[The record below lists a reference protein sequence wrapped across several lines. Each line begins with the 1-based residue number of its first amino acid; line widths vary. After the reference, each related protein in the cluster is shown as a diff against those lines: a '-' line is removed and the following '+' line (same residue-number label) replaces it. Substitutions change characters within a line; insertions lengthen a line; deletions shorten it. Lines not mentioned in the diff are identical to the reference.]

1 MLIEKD
7 IQKLLHQLA
16 SGDAFQV
23 ALDGSN
29 IMIRFVDGSS
39 KVSLSA
45 LVYEG
50 DNYIPFSVRHSLSR
64 RSPFSHPYL
73 LTYFTI
79 DEDRYQVTLNYL
91 GYTELTQNHLKE
103 LLEDFGLMA
112 EKWRLYLDEHDRND
126 LVHVRVK

>member
-7 IQKLLHQLA
+7 IQNLLNQLA
-16 SGDAFQV
+16 SGDSFQV

-29 IMIRFVDGSS
+29 IMIRFLDGSS
-39 KVSLSA
+39 KLSLSA

-50 DNYIPFSVRHSLSR
+50 DNYIPSSVRHCLSH
-64 RSPFSHPYL
+64 RSPFPHPYL
-73 LTYFTI
+73 LTYFTVN
-79 DEDRYQVTLNYL
+79 EDRYQVTLNYL
-91 GYTELTQNHLKE
+91 GYTELTQGHLKE
-103 LLEDFGLMA
+103 LLEDFGLMV